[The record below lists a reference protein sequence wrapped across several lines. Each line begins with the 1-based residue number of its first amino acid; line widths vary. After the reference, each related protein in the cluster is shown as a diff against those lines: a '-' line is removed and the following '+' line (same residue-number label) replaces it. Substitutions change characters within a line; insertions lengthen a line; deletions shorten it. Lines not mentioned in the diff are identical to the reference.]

1 MRSHL
6 PLASTFSIVRP
17 VMGVSIST
25 RSSFGRADSKA
36 VTVWLASA
44 RWSVRAARKIVS
56 PSGIYADS
64 ERSSESASFASASV
78 SVTAVSSWEETMG
91 VMRRI
96 W

>member
-1 MRSHL
+1 MSIHL
-6 PLASTFSIVRP
+6 PLASTFSMVRP

-25 RSSFGRADSKA
+25 RSSLGRTDSKA
-36 VTVWLASA
+36 VTVWLARA

-56 PSGIYADS
+56 PSGIFYADS
-64 ERSSESASFASASV
+64 ERSSSLSALVASSV
-78 SVTAVSSWEETMG
+78 VDSSCEGTIG